1 MALLP
6 HASPA
11 SSQPWDGVAVAV
23 SSKWDAMDT
32 SCASDPKWS

>member
-11 SSQPWDGVAVAV
+11 SSQLWGGVAVAV
-23 SSKWDAMDT
+23 SSEGDAMGT
-32 SCASDPKWS
+32 SCAGDPKWS